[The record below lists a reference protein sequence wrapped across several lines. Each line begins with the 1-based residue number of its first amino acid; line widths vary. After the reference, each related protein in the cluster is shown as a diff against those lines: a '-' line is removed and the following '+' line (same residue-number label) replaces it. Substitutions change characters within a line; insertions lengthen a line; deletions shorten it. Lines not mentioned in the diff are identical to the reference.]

1 MRISNTSLP
10 MQVQI
15 MSCSFDVE
23 ILLFVVDLIWEI
35 LLYARD
41 AFLGLCIWNWIFLLD
56 MDLVF

>member
-1 MRISNTSLP
+1 

-23 ILLFVVDLIWEI
+23 ICFFLVDLIWEI

-56 MDLVF
+56 MDLVL